1 MKVVFNKSEVEELV
15 RTRVDELFDGR
26 DVEVRFERYDD
37 DNFATVTTKEV
48 VDEKPLDLS
57 GVPF

>member
-1 MKVVFNKSEVEELV
+1 MKVVFNTSEVKEIILA
-15 RTRVDELFDGR
+15 RVDELFDGQG
-26 DVEVRFERYDD
+26 VEVKFERYDD
-37 DNFATVTTKEV
+37 GNFATVTTKEV

>member
-1 MKVVFNKSEVEELV
+1 MKVVFNTSEVKEIILA
-15 RTRVDELFDGR
+15 RVDELFDGQ
-26 DVEVRFERYDD
+26 DVEVKFERYDD
-37 DNFATVTTKEV
+37 GNFATVTTKEV

>member
-1 MKVVFNKSEVEELV
+1 MKVVFNSSEVREIILA
-15 RTRVDELFDGR
+15 RVDELFDGQ
-26 DVEVRFERYDD
+26 DVEVKFERYDD

-48 VDEKPLDLS
+48 VDEKPLDPS